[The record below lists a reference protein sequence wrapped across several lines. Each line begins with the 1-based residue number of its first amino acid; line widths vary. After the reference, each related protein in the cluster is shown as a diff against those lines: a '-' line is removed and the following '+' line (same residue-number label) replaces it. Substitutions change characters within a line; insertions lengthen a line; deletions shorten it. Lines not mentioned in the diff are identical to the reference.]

1 MSRMPDSAGP
11 RDRMMVLAA
20 ALLFSTG
27 GAAVKAC
34 DLTGWQIASFRSGL
48 AALALVVLLPAARR
62 RWTGRTWAVGLAYS
76 ATMILYVVAN
86 KMTTAANTIFLQ
98 STAPLYILLFGPLLL
113 NEKGRRSDVMFM
125 VILAAGMSL
134 FFVGAQPVTVTAPRP
149 LLGNLLATGAG
160 IGWAL
165 TLMGIRRL
173 GRGGDGRPE
182 GAVAAVACGNF
193 LAFLIALPPSLPLR
207 SISVEDGAMVA
218 FLGIFQI
225 GLAYVL
231 LTRGMRRVPALE
243 ASLLLL
249 VEPVLNPVW
258 AYFFHREIPT
268 RWAILGGIIVLGTT
282 TAKTFLDENLRSR
295 PGIDADEHVS

>member
-1 MSRMPDSAGP
+1 MANVHHAAGP
-11 RDRMMVLAA
+11 RDRLLVLAA
-20 ALLFSTG
+20 AVLFSTG

-34 DLTGWQIASFRSGL
+34 SLNGWQIASFRSGI
-48 AALALVVLLPAARR
+48 AALALLALIPAARK
-62 RWTGRTWAVGLAYS
+62 RWTRQTWVIGLAY
-76 ATMILYVVAN
+76 AGTMILFVVAN

>member
-193 LAFLIALPPSLPLR
+193 LAFLIALPPSLPLVSPYAMTRRRR
-207 SISVEDGAMVA
+207 SAGTRSRTTDTVDW
-218 FLGIFQI
+218 LGS
-225 GLAYVL
+225 G
-231 LTRGMRRVPALE
+231 
-243 ASLLLL
+243 
-249 VEPVLNPVW
+249 EPVTETVAVNRGP
-258 AYFFHREIPT
+258 
-268 RWAILGGIIVLGTT
+268 
-282 TAKTFLDENLRSR
+282 
-295 PGIDADEHVS
+295 